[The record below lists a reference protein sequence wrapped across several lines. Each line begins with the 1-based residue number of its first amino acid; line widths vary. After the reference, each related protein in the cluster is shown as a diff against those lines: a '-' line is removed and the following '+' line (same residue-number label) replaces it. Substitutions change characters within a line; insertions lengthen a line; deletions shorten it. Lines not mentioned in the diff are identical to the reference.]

1 MVPPPPGEESQIILL
16 PPGWQSYLS
25 PQGRRYYVN
34 TTTNGESRS
43 GGGGGGGTLHQ
54 APSGFLPSSGVYRPM
69 LRLCLRKP
77 TSGAVGDSCFP
88 HGAGWWGSVPDG
100 EGRPSGLGFISGNSQ
115 PPPASPSN
123 PVSWSGA
130 SSQSG
135 TSEGSQV
142 NIWFKLSKPGLAT
155 VGSSGS
161 VACANK
167 TEAST
172 NRGCRCGV
180 SLI

>member
-1 MVPPPPGEESQIILL
+1 M
-16 PPGWQSYLS
+16 
-25 PQGRRYYVN
+25 
-34 TTTNGESRS
+34 
-43 GGGGGGGTLHQ
+43 HQ
-54 APSGFLPSSGVYRPM
+54 PPSGFLSSSGVYRPM
-69 LRLCLRKP
+69 LRLFLRKP
-77 TSGAVGDSCFP
+77 ASGAVGDSCFP

-100 EGRPSGLGFISGNSQ
+100 EGRPSGLGVISGNSQ

-142 NIWFKLSKPGLAT
+142 NIWFKPSKPGLAT

-172 NRGCRCGV
+172 QRLPVWGFPNLTATSSPKYPTGSRFLGCSLGNSGVTCELFFSNRGHGSHV
-180 SLI
+180 QF